1 MLRKP
6 LNYLAAEDGTVGR
19 ASQELGPE
27 VSWQCPEEDK
37 FAAICAR
44 EN

>member
-6 LNYLAAEDGTVGR
+6 LKYLAAEYGTVER
-19 ASQELGPE
+19 ASQELGHGS
-27 VSWQCPEEDK
+27 VLVCPEEDK